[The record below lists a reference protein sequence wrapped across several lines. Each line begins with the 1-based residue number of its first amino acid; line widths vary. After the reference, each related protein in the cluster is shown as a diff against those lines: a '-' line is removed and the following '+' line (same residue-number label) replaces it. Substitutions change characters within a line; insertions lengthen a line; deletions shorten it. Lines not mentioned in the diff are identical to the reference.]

1 MPVIANNDKDLHA
14 MANKTDKPKQGK
26 TTPDAL
32 PKTGYSRWQK
42 LELLQLLLIAMR
54 VWHVLDVWSD
64 LIQIMQSLLNLQ

>member
-1 MPVIANNDKDLHA
+1 
-14 MANKTDKPKQGK
+14 MANKTDKPKQSK

-42 LELLQLLLIAMR
+42 LELLQLLPIAMR
-54 VWHVLDVWSD
+54 VWHVLNVWSD